1 MPILYL
7 DTSALVKKYVEE
19 SGSSAVQK
27 LIKSA
32 DHSGTSWITRTEMA
46 AALSRTVRMKL
57 FLAREAEAAWNKFLG
72 EWSAL
77 SRLKV
82 SGQIIDRAA
91 SLAWAYPLRGYD
103 AVHLSSAV
111 LWQETLEAPITLATF
126 DRELWEAGQQTGLT
140 VWPEELPGR

>member
-19 SGSSAVQK
+19 SGSGDIQK

-32 DHSGTSWITRTEMA
+32 DYSGTSWITRTEMA

-57 FLAREAEAAWNKFLG
+57 FSASEAEAAWNKFLH

-91 SLAWAYPLRGYD
+91 SLAWQYPLRGRR
-103 AVHLSSAV
+103 AVGCHRPRTHWRVQGQVPRFAWRS
-111 LWQETLEAPITLATF
+111 LA
-126 DRELWEAGQQTGLT
+126 D
-140 VWPEELPGR
+140 